1 MKTQLIQD
9 LQSVNNQLVYCN
21 EALNSN
27 LENWERKEF
36 EQVKE
41 MLLLENE
48 SLTERIK
55 FLS

>member
-1 MKTQLIQD
+1 MRNQLIQD